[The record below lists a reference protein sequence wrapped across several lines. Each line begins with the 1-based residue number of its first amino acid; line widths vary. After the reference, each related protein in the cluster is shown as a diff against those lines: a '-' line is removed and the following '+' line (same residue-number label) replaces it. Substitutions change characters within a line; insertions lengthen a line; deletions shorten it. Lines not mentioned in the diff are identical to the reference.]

1 MFFYNNGCKQ
11 TVKLGQRERLSP
23 LQCLNFKI
31 MRHIFILKIHARRI
45 LYAKTRVVS
54 LLRILPAPQSSNLI
68 QCSAPSGTWI
78 PCCMSDLGYAQ
89 SSFCSIQESLFMFSK
104 NSKAG
109 SYLGGPYLSFVS
121 LELLAKSLE
130 GLSPHLF
137 RVKSHSFLLAIVA
150 YLPQPSLYLLPCIS
164 EHHSSQ
170 TL

>member
-1 MFFYNNGCKQ
+1 
-11 TVKLGQRERLSP
+11 
-23 LQCLNFKI
+23 

-45 LYAKTRVVS
+45 LYAKTHVVS

-78 PCCMSDLGYAQ
+78 PCCMSDLEYAQ